1 MDEEKNAMS
10 GPKARKAVLF
20 QRAVQRNRRREQAV
34 RRVPD
39 GAFEQ
44 TGRNEDTGD
53 GAKGVRAQ
61 QMKIRA
67 AFGGADAA

>member
-20 QRAVQRNRRREQAV
+20 QRAVLKSRRSEQAV
-34 RRVPD
+34 RREPD
-39 GAFEQ
+39 CAFE
-44 TGRNEDTGD
+44 RSSKSED
-53 GAKGVRAQ
+53 KGVANSEVRAQ

-67 AFGGADAA
+67 AFGDADAA

>member
-1 MDEEKNAMS
+1 MS

-20 QRAVQRNRRREQAV
+20 QRAVLKSRRSEQAV
-34 RRVPD
+34 RREPD

-44 TGRNEDTGD
+44 RSKGED
-53 GAKGVRAQ
+53 KGVANSEVRAQ

-67 AFGGADAA
+67 AFGDADAA

>member
-20 QRAVQRNRRREQAV
+20 QKAVLKSRRSEQAV
-34 RRVPD
+34 RRGPD
-39 GAFEQ
+39 RAFEQ
-44 TGRNEDTGD
+44 SSKGED
-53 GAKGVRAQ
+53 KGVANSEVRAQ

-67 AFGGADAA
+67 AFGDADAA